1 MDDLRTAAVLGRAPR
16 LAAATLRALAGQG
29 GRPEE
34 LLRMRRAELHALGVH
49 EETAQALLAPDD
61 AAIAADV
68 AWLEKT
74 TDVHP
79 LLAHEDAY
87 PPLLAE
93 IRDAPPVLFVRGSIA
108 ALSSPQLAIVGSR
121 NPTTTGRSTARE
133 FARWFAEAGLTITSG
148 LALGIDAASHAGALA
163 GGGLTVAV
171 CGTGLDSVYPPEN
184 AALAE
189 RIVAS
194 GALVSELPP
203 RSPPLRHHFP
213 RRNRL
218 ISGLAHGVLV
228 VEAARGSGSLHT
240 ARAAGEQGREVFA
253 IPGSIHSP
261 LSRGCHKLIREGA
274 KLVEEAADV
283 LAELKI
289 SLISQS
295 LAHAGRPPDPT
306 SPQSDE
312 LDKDYKILL
321 DALGFE
327 PAGIDSLVE
336 RTSLPSESVASMLL
350 ILELEGRVEPR
361 PGGRYCRT
369 PPAT

>member
-1 MDDLRTAAVLGRAPR
+1 MLRTAAVLARAPK
-16 LAAATLRALAGQG
+16 LTAAPLRAFAAEGGQ
-29 GRPEE
+29 PQD
-34 LLRMRRAELHALGVH
+34 LLRMRRAELGARGL
-49 EETAQALLAPDD
+49 EPETVQALLAPDES
-61 AAIAADV
+61 AIAADV
-68 AWLEKT
+68 AWLERS
-74 TDVHP
+74 DVRV
-79 LLAHEDAY
+79 LFAHEPEY

-93 IRDAPPVLFVRGSIA
+93 IRDAPPVLFVRGSVE
-108 ALSSPQLAIVGSR
+108 ALSEPQLAMVGSR
-121 NPTTTGRSTARE
+121 NPTATGRSTARE

-163 GGGLTVAV
+163 GGGLTIAV
-171 CGTGLDSVYPPEN
+171 CGTGLDTVYPPEN
-184 AALAE
+184 AALAA
-189 RIVAS
+189 RIAAS
-194 GALVSELPP
+194 GAVISEFPP

-213 RRNRL
+213 RRNRI

-261 LSRGCHKLIREGA
+261 LSRGCHQLIREGA

-283 LAELKI
+283 LGELRI
-289 SLISQS
+289 SLVPQS
-295 LAHAGRPPDPT
+295 LAHAMRPPDRP
-306 SPQSDE
+306 SPAGDE

-336 RTSLPSESVASMLL
+336 RTGLPSESVASMLL

-369 PPAT
+369 PPAA

>member
-1 MDDLRTAAVLGRAPR
+1 MDETLRTAAVLARTPK
-16 LAAATLRALAGQG
+16 LTAAALRAFAAE
-29 GRPEE
+29 GRQPHE
-34 LLRMRRAELHALGVH
+34 LLRMRRAELHAFGVD
-49 EETAQALLAPDD
+49 EAAAQGILAPDE
-61 AAIAADV
+61 AAVAADV
-68 AWLEKT
+68 AWLERS
-74 TDVHP
+74 DVRV
-79 LLAHEDAY
+79 LFAHEPDY

-93 IRDAPPVLFVRGSIA
+93 IRDAPPVLFVRGSVA
-108 ALSSPQLAIVGSR
+108 ALASPQLAMVGSR
-121 NPTTTGRSTARE
+121 NPTAAGRSTARE

-163 GGGLTVAV
+163 GGGLTIAV
-171 CGTGLDSVYPPEN
+171 CGTGLDRVYPPEH

-189 RIVAS
+189 RIAAS
-194 GALVSELPP
+194 GAVVSEFPP
-203 RSPPLRHHFP
+203 RTLPLKHHFP

-228 VEAARGSGSLHT
+228 VEAARGSGSLGT
-240 ARAAGEQGREVFA
+240 ARHAGEQGREVFA

-283 LAELKI
+283 LAELGI
-289 SLISQS
+289 SLVSQS
-295 LAHAGRPPDPT
+295 LARAVRPPERP
-306 SPQSDE
+306 SPAGDE

-336 RTSLPSESVASMLL
+336 RTGLPSESVASMLL

-369 PPAT
+369 PPAA